1 MLHRKSIKFILNRIL
16 IKFERKQLHTV
27 NTKVNEHIE
36 KSRQWKNEMSAL
48 RTIILDC
55 QLTEDLKWGKP
66 CYSFS
71 KKNIVIIQG
80 FKEYF
85 ALLFFKGG
93 IMKDPEH
100 LLVKMGENT
109 QAGRQMR
116 FENVQDILDKKSII
130 KDYIFEAIGIE
141 ERGEKVQIKKDATP
155 IPEEFQIKL
164 NENPE
169 LKSAFEFL
177 TPGRQRAYL
186 FHFSAPKQSKT
197 RKSRIEKYIPN
208 ILDGKGMND

>member
-1 MLHRKSIKFILNRIL
+1 MNS
-16 IKFERKQLHTV
+16 
-27 NTKVNEHIE
+27 KVDEHINQS
-36 KSRQWKNEMSAL
+36 KQWKSEMNAL

-55 QLTEDLKWGKP
+55 QLAEDFKWGKP
-66 CYSFS
+66 CYSFQG
-71 KKNIVIIQG
+71 KNIVIIQG

-93 IMKDPEH
+93 IMKDSKH

-130 KDYIFEAIGIE
+130 KDYIFEAVEIE
-141 ERGEKVQIKKDATP
+141 ERGEKVEIKKEATP

-169 LKSAFEFL
+169 LKSAFESL

-186 FHFSAPKQSKT
+186 FHFSATKQSKT
-197 RKSRIEKYIPN
+197 RESRIEKSIPN
-208 ILDGKGMND
+208 ILEGKGMNE

>member
-1 MLHRKSIKFILNRIL
+1 MNP
-16 IKFERKQLHTV
+16 
-27 NTKVNEHIE
+27 KVDEHINQS
-36 KSRQWKNEMSAL
+36 KQWKDEMNAL

-55 QLTEDLKWGKP
+55 QLSEDFKWGKP
-66 CYSFS
+66 CYSFDG
-71 KKNIVIIQG
+71 KNIVIIQG

-93 IMKDPEH
+93 IMKDSKQ

-116 FENVQDILDKKSII
+116 FENVQDILDKKEII
-130 KDYIFEAIGIE
+130 KDYVFEAIEIE
-141 ERGEKVQIKKDATP
+141 ERGEKVEIKKDATP
-155 IPEEFQIKL
+155 IPAEFKIKMD
-164 NENPE
+164 ENPE
-169 LKSAFEFL
+169 LKKAFEAL

-197 RKSRIEKYIPN
+197 RESRIEKSIPN
-208 ILDGKGMND
+208 ILEGKGMND

>member
-1 MLHRKSIKFILNRIL
+1 MNS
-16 IKFERKQLHTV
+16 
-27 NTKVNEHIE
+27 KVDEHINQS
-36 KSRQWKNEMSAL
+36 KQWKSEMNAL

-55 QLTEDLKWGKP
+55 QLAEDFKWGKP
-66 CYSFS
+66 CYSFQG
-71 KKNIVIIQG
+71 KNIVIIQG

-85 ALLFFKGG
+85 VLLFFKGG
-93 IMKDPEH
+93 IMKDSKH

-130 KDYIFEAIGIE
+130 KDYIFEAVEIE
-141 ERGEKVQIKKDATP
+141 ERGEKVEIKKEATP

-169 LKSAFEFL
+169 LKSAFESL

-186 FHFSAPKQSKT
+186 FHFSATKQSKT
-197 RKSRIEKYIPN
+197 RESRIEKAIPN

>member
-1 MLHRKSIKFILNRIL
+1 MNP
-16 IKFERKQLHTV
+16 
-27 NTKVNEHIE
+27 KVDEHINE
-36 KSRQWKNEMSAL
+36 SKQWKDEMNAL

-55 QLTEDLKWGKP
+55 QLAEDFKWGKP
-66 CYSFS
+66 CYSFQG
-71 KKNIVIIQG
+71 KNIVIIQG

-93 IMKDPEH
+93 IMKDSEH

-130 KDYIFEAIGIE
+130 KDYIFEAVEIE
-141 ERGEKVQIKKDATP
+141 ERGEKVEIKREATP

-169 LKSAFEFL
+169 LKSAFESL
-177 TPGRQRAYL
+177 TAGRQRAYL

-197 RKSRIEKYIPN
+197 RKSRIEKSIPN
-208 ILDGKGMND
+208 ILDGKGMNE

>member
-1 MLHRKSIKFILNRIL
+1 MNP
-16 IKFERKQLHTV
+16 
-27 NTKVNEHIE
+27 KVDEHINQS
-36 KSRQWKNEMSAL
+36 KQWKDEMNTL

-55 QLTEDLKWGKP
+55 QLAEDFKWGKP
-66 CYSFS
+66 CYSFQG
-71 KKNIVIIQG
+71 KNIVIIQG

-93 IMKDPEH
+93 IMKDFEH

-130 KDYIFEAIGIE
+130 KDYIFEAIEIE
-141 ERGEKVQIKKDATP
+141 ERGEKVEIKRETTP

-169 LKSAFEFL
+169 LKSAFESL

-197 RKSRIEKYIPN
+197 RESRIEKSIPS

>member
-1 MLHRKSIKFILNRIL
+1 MHP
-16 IKFERKQLHTV
+16 
-27 NTKVNEHIE
+27 KVDEHISQ
-36 KSRQWKNEMSAL
+36 SRQWKNEKDTL

-55 QLTEDLKWGKP
+55 QLAEDFKWGKP
-66 CYSFS
+66 CYSFQG
-71 KKNIVIIQG
+71 KNIAIIQG

-93 IMKDPEH
+93 IMKDSHH

-116 FENVQDILDKKSII
+116 FENVQDILDKKKVI
-130 KDYIFEAIGIE
+130 KDYIFEAIEIE
-141 ERGEKVQIKKDATP
+141 ERGEKIEIKKEARP

-164 NENPE
+164 DENPE
-169 LKSAFEFL
+169 LKAAFEAL

-186 FHFSAPKQSKT
+186 MHFSAPKQSKT
-197 RKSRIEKYIPN
+197 RESRIEKSISN
-208 ILDGKGMND
+208 ILNGKGMND